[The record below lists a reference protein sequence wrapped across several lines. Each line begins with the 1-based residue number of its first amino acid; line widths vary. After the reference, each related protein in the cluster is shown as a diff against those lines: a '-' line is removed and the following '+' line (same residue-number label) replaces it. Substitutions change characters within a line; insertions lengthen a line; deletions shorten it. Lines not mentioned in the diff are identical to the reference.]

1 MKVILKK
8 DVPKI
13 GKKYDIKE
21 VNDGYAHN
29 FLLPQKLAEPATP
42 KRVAEVMQMKQNVSI
57 QKEIKD
63 DLLVKNLTALKD
75 VTITIKKKTNDTGH
89 LFSGIQKAELVT
101 ELHKKKVDLIETA
114 IEIDKP
120 IKELGTFQIP
130 VELRGK
136 KSHFTLVVERE

>member
-1 MKVILKK
+1 MKVILTK
-8 DVPKI
+8 DLPKI
-13 GKKYDIKE
+13 GRKYDIKE

-63 DLLVKNLTALKD
+63 DLLVKNLNALKE
-75 VTITIKKKTNDTGH
+75 VTIMLKKKTNDTGM
-89 LFSGIQKAELVT
+89 LFSGIQKAELVA
-101 ELHKKKVDLIETA
+101 ELAKKKVELIEDA
-114 IEIDKP
+114 IVIDKP
-120 IKELGTFQIP
+120 IKELGTIQIP

-136 KSHFTLVVERE
+136 KSHFTLIVERE